1 MQLVVDGKRR
11 DIAVPDGQTILDVLR
26 LEYGITCPCGGNGRC
41 GKCKVKVLEKETD
54 TQWKTVLSCMTADV
68 FCADATELIHSSSA
82 QAKVQ
87 DSYSSDGLRFEK
99 DCSWDGYSVAVDIGT
114 TTLAMYLIDGNSA
127 EVVDQRTALNPQS
140 AFGSDVI
147 SRIVYSSND
156 GKSKKQIQSVLA
168 SRLDQMIDGLI
179 SGREG
184 SVDCIQVVGNPT
196 MIYLLAGLDAQE
208 LGVAPYRI
216 SVKDPFSVMS
226 DEIGMHMHVP
236 VFFPGS
242 VSAFF
247 GSDITC
253 GMVATLDLG
262 CEESFIYT
270 DLGTNGEIAVS
281 DGKRILCCSTAA
293 GPAFEGAN
301 ISCGIG
307 AVEGAI
313 CNVAT
318 NDGKF
323 TVRTIGGGKPLGICG
338 SGIIDLTAELIRNGY
353 VDFTGRI
360 DDSIHQ
366 PIEVCDG
373 VSFTQ
378 KDVREIQLAKS
389 AIRAGIEVLME
400 MLGMGSERIDKVYI
414 SGGFGTYIDIRNCL
428 EMGIFP
434 DIEPSRFVSL
444 GNAAGKGAVSM
455 VHSKAFCSAVEG
467 LRQSIRYVELFDS
480 ASFQEKYVDCMMFGE
495 E

>member
-1 MQLVVDGKRR
+1 MYLVDGR
-11 DIAVPDGQTILDVLR
+11 
-26 LEYGITCPCGGNGRC
+26 
-41 GKCKVKVLEKETD
+41 
-54 TQWKTVLSCMTADV
+54 
-68 FCADATELIHSSSA
+68 SSA
-82 QAKVQ
+82 
-87 DSYSSDGLRFEK
+87 
-99 DCSWDGYSVAVDIGT
+99 
-114 TTLAMYLIDGNSA
+114 
-127 EVVDQRTALNPQS
+127 VVDQKTALNPQS

-156 GKSKKQIQSVLA
+156 QESKKRIQGVLA
-168 SRLDQMIDGLI
+168 SRLEEMIDGLMAA
-179 SGREG
+179 RDG

-196 MIYLLAGLDAQE
+196 MVYLLAGIDAHE

-226 DEIGMHMHVP
+226 DEIGMNLHVP
-236 VFFPGS
+236 VLFPGS

-262 CEESFIYT
+262 CGESFIYT

-313 CNVAT
+313 CNVAI
-318 NDGKF
+318 NGGKF
-323 TVRTIGGGKPLGICG
+323 IVRTIGDGRPLGICG
-338 SGIIDLTAELIRNGY
+338 SGIIDMTAELIRNGY

-360 DDSIHQ
+360 EDSVDQ
-366 PIEVCDG
+366 PIEVCKG

-400 MLGMGSERIDKVYI
+400 MLGMGPDRIDKVYI
-414 SGGFGTYIDIRNCL
+414 SGGFGTFIDIRNCL

-434 DIEPSRFVSL
+434 DIEPSRFVTL

-455 VHSKAFCSAVEG
+455 VHSRVFHSAVEN
-467 LRQSIRYVELFDS
+467 LRQGIEYVELFDS